1 MIAMLFGPP
10 GSGKGTQSGPLARAL
25 GVPHVSTGDM
35 LRQEIERGTPLG
47 REAEPVIRSGALVS
61 DDILIRMIEQRLNE
75 PDASSGVLL
84 DGFPRTVAQAQALD
98 AMLERRG
105 TRVGLV
111 VLLEV
116 DGPTLLS
123 RIEKRGREE
132 GRSDDN
138 ASAFQVRMDRY
149 NADTAP
155 ILEYYRRTGTR
166 VTSVDGLGT
175 PDEVRD
181 RISTAVESSMDGLA
195 S

>member
-10 GSGKGTQSGPLARAL
+10 GSGKGTQSAPLARVL
-25 GVPHVSTGDM
+25 GVPHISTGDM
-35 LRQEIERGTPLG
+35 LRREIADGTPLG
-47 REAEPVIRSGALVS
+47 REAEPIMRSGALVS
-61 DDILIRMIEQRLNE
+61 DDILIRMIEHRLGE
-75 PDASSGVLL
+75 PDATSGVLL

-98 AMLERRG
+98 AMLQRRG

-116 DGPTLLS
+116 DSATLLG

-138 ASAFQVRMDRY
+138 AAAFQVRMDRY
-149 NADTAP
+149 SADTAP
-155 ILEYYRRTGTR
+155 ILDYYRRTGVR
-166 VTSVDGLGT
+166 IANVDGLGT